1 MTPDAREEIE
11 TRIAYLERANTELS
25 DVVVRQQKEIE
36 GLRAELRSLASRLDE
51 SQRDEREW
59 TADEERPPH
68 Y

>member
-11 TRIAYLERANTELS
+11 TRIAFLERANTELS

-36 GLRAELRSLASRLDE
+36 VLRAELRSLASRLDE
-51 SQRDEREW
+51 SQSEEREW